1 MLTFFISGV
10 HMLFNGERGEK
21 WGTDRERRSRLVFIG
36 VKLNHS
42 ELKMGFHKCLVSN
55 KTTTVSS

>member
-1 MLTFFISGV
+1 
-10 HMLFNGERGEK
+10 MLFNGERGEK